1 MKILFKFYFC
11 RVYTMLISVILNYK
25 QLQHKQPYNQVKKD
39 TPLQPPNQ
47 LTDKNLQIV
56 RAVSPGSDSGT
67 DNTEYWDKK

>member
-1 MKILFKFYFC
+1 
-11 RVYTMLISVILNYK
+11 MLHLIIKNNDINKKKLNLTNNK
-25 QLQHKQPYNQVKKD
+25 NNQVKKD
-39 TPLQPPNQ
+39 APVQPPNQ